1 MTWSHSHSPVKKK
14 FKTVQSPGKM
24 MATIFWGVYSV
35 LLVGLMPLGST
46 VNAVAYQKTPKRLK
60 EAVWPNGPGC

>member
-1 MTWSHSHSPVKKK
+1 
-14 FKTVQSPGKM
+14 